1 MYKLVALDI
10 DGTLL
15 NSQKQLTSRVCAAI
29 KSAKQQGVK
38 VVLASGRPLEGM
50 LATAKILGLDGINDF
65 ILPFN
70 GSLIIKPVSKEILH
84 SAILTG
90 KDAIKLKQLADN
102 LGVNIL
108 AFSPTRGLITPK
120 HNTYTDYEAKLNNIE
135 YSIVD
140 FNQLEP
146 DEAILKVMMID
157 EPELL
162 SQAIAQLPNSLKMQY
177 SMARSLPFF
186 YEFMNPDSNK
196 GMGMKALANHLNLTA
211 DEIICVG
218 DAENDLQMIQFAGL
232 GVAMEN
238 ASAQLKASANY
249 ICASND
255 QDGVAEVFEKFVLN
269 QFINKLQ
276 TTSAMA
282 DVA

>member
-102 LGVNIL
+102 LGVNI
-108 AFSPTRGLITPK
+108 
-120 HNTYTDYEAKLNNIE
+120 
-135 YSIVD
+135 
-140 FNQLEP
+140 
-146 DEAILKVMMID
+146 
-157 EPELL
+157 
-162 SQAIAQLPNSLKMQY
+162 
-177 SMARSLPFF
+177 
-186 YEFMNPDSNK
+186 
-196 GMGMKALANHLNLTA
+196 
-211 DEIICVG
+211 
-218 DAENDLQMIQFAGL
+218 
-232 GVAMEN
+232 
-238 ASAQLKASANY
+238 
-249 ICASND
+249 
-255 QDGVAEVFEKFVLN
+255 
-269 QFINKLQ
+269 
-276 TTSAMA
+276 
-282 DVA
+282 

>member
-29 KSAKQQGVK
+29 ESAKQQGIK
-38 VVLASGRPLEGM
+38 IVLASGRPLEGM
-50 LATAKILGLDGINDF
+50 LSTAKSLGLDGIDDF

-70 GSLIIKPVSKEILH
+70 GSLIMKPFNKEILH
-84 SAILTG
+84 SAILKG
-90 KDAIKLKQLADN
+90 KDAIELKQIADN

-120 HNTYTDYEAKLNNIE
+120 QNTYTDYEAKLNNIE
-135 YSIVD
+135 YSIFD
-140 FNQLEP
+140 FALLEQ
-146 DEAILKVMMID
+146 DEPILKVMMID
-157 EPELL
+157 APDLL
-162 SQAIAQLPNSLKMQY
+162 TQAIGQLPNTLKAKY

-186 YEFMNPDSNK
+186 YEFTNHDSNK
-196 GMGMKALANHLNLTA
+196 GMGMKVLAKHLNLTA
-211 DEIICVG
+211 EEIICVG

-238 ASAQLKASANY
+238 ASEQIKESANY

-255 QDGVAEVFEKFVLN
+255 QDGVAEVFEKYVLN
-269 QFINKLQ
+269 
-276 TTSAMA
+276 
-282 DVA
+282 